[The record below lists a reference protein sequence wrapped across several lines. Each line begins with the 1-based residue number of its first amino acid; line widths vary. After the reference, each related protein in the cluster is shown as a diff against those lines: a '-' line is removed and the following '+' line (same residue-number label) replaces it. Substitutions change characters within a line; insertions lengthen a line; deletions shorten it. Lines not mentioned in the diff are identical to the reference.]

1 MSTIFISIVATAATS
16 PLHASVSDPHGANPG
31 AATGAILRQCRC
43 HRPACQ
49 ATQGDND
56 DSAKVEGLC
65 GPENGTYD
73 TRTTSPDDDS
83 RRKAQSA
90 PEIIIFIPGLATSPP
105 KIEIAFVPSIT
116 ITAEPTLT
124 PTLSTESPAKSLTES
139 PTESPTVFPSESPTL
154 SPTRKPTPTPTTAPT
169 GVLQVLKIKE
179 YTMKF
184 VAASG
189 DDDLPKWR
197 DYTEEFL
204 KKQFDFYPAMRCSQ
218 VLIEDII
225 LAGGTVRSTVEC
237 GCRNLNGRGTEEV
250 ENLLR
255 NILESDTARQMYLGG
270 LKTEGLFSSASAVLV
285 EVPNQLTI
293 TSKISATAAAA
304 EEEPETKS
312 VITML
317 MKGIGAVIIVACCI
331 VLFILNRRKPD
342 DDDNDDG
349 DHAVIDN
356 D

>member
-1 MSTIFISIVATAATS
+1 
-16 PLHASVSDPHGANPG
+16 
-31 AATGAILRQCRC
+31 
-43 HRPACQ
+43 
-49 ATQGDND
+49 
-56 DSAKVEGLC
+56 
-65 GPENGTYD
+65 
-73 TRTTSPDDDS
+73 
-83 RRKAQSA
+83 
-90 PEIIIFIPGLATSPP
+90 
-105 KIEIAFVPSIT
+105 
-116 ITAEPTLT
+116 
-124 PTLSTESPAKSLTES
+124 
-139 PTESPTVFPSESPTL
+139 
-154 SPTRKPTPTPTTAPT
+154 
-169 GVLQVLKIKE
+169 
-179 YTMKF
+179 MKF

-225 LAGGTVRSTVEC
+225 LVGGTVRSTVEL
-237 GCRNLNGRGTEEV
+237 GCRNLNGRDTEEV
-250 ENLLR
+250 EIVLR